1 MRETP
6 QKNLERE
13 KPGLAGKGQVRE
25 QEPWM
30 LAKEDGNREREPLL
44 TPGTLLAFALPQ
56 TMGKPVVLLM
66 RTSLRSS
73 TPLFAQQIFCE
84 EKGQIFSIIKNNSVD
99 GEKPSYHTAIME
111 PEDFGCIS
119 E

>member
-44 TPGTLLAFALPQ
+44 TPRSTAGIRPPPDNGEARGSPHKDLPQ
-56 TMGKPVVLLM
+56 VLNPAVC
-66 RTSLRSS
+66 S
-73 TPLFAQQIFCE
+73 TNLL
-84 EKGQIFSIIKNNSVD
+84 
-99 GEKPSYHTAIME
+99 
-111 PEDFGCIS
+111 
-119 E
+119 